1 VIVHEEEEQGEAE
14 ADEDTRINRGNDP
27 LSIEIGR
34 LLDGA
39 GEETIE
45 EEGAMISTED
55 DNRQGTFRLRLQ
67 EGSVTIDG
75 ILAVE
80 VPLHDTARHLLP
92 DDPSSHLK

>member
-1 VIVHEEEEQGEAE
+1 VIVHEEEEQAEAE

-27 LSIEIGR
+27 LSIEIDR
-34 LLDGA
+34 LLDAA

-45 EEGAMISTED
+45 AEGAMISTED

-80 VPLHDTARHLLP
+80 VPLHDTDRHLLP